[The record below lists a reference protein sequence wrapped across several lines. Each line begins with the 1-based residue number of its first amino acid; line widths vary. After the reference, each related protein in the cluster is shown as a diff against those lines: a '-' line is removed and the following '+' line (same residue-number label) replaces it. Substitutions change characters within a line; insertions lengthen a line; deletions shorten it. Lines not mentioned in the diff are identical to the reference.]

1 MKKGLF
7 IGILWALGVWLFT
20 GLVFPLNVQ
29 AAATL
34 IVGRG
39 ADANSLDP
47 PESQSFE
54 AILCGDWSF
63 DGLVRFEGNSHKIVP
78 ALAESWSMS
87 PDGLTWTF
95 KLRRGVKFHDGMP
108 VNADAVVFSFERQRD
123 KTHPYYSKFFARWE
137 AKFGQIKE
145 TRKVDDYTVQILLK
159 EPAPSLLVNLAFYI
173 GYVVSPT
180 AVKKDKEGF
189 RQKPVGTG
197 YFKFVKWLKD
207 DYIEYEAHKDYW
219 DGPPKVDRLIV
230 KVIPDNEVRLLA
242 LRKGDIH
249 FAYGIDYQHF
259 DSIQNSKD
267 LKLHTTTT
275 LGISFLALN
284 CEEKPF
290 DNLKVRQAMNH
301 AINRERIFK
310 NVFYGYGAKADQ
322 PIPPHWWGHNP
333 KVPPY
338 EYNPEKAKKLLAEA
352 GYPNGFKTDL
362 LTWNNPRPYCPSP
375 RDFVSLVK
383 SDAKRVGVEMDIKMM
398 NWNAF
403 LEARGKGGY
412 GTVLSGW
419 VSGTL
424 DPDGIIYPLFDSKY
438 IRKIDAINWARWRN
452 PQADKSMAEARMTY
466 DQNKRNDLYQK
477 VAMEIHKESPAVFV
491 AHPVV
496 ALAYRNNVKNIFIH
510 DSHWVPLHQ
519 VYLE

>member
-1 MKKGLF
+1 
-7 IGILWALGVWLFT
+7 
-20 GLVFPLNVQ
+20 
-29 AAATL
+29 
-34 IVGRG
+34 
-39 ADANSLDP
+39 
-47 PESQSFE
+47 
-54 AILCGDWSF
+54 
-63 DGLVRFEGNSHKIVP
+63 
-78 ALAESWSMS
+78 
-87 PDGLTWTF
+87 
-95 KLRRGVKFHDGMP
+95 
-108 VNADAVVFSFERQRD
+108 
-123 KTHPYYSKFFARWE
+123 
-137 AKFGQIKE
+137 
-145 TRKVDDYTVQILLK
+145 
-159 EPAPSLLVNLAFYI
+159 
-173 GYVVSPT
+173 
-180 AVKKDKEGF
+180 
-189 RQKPVGTG
+189 
-197 YFKFVKWLKD
+197 
-207 DYIEYEAHKDYW
+207 
-219 DGPPKVDRLIV
+219 VDRLIV

-259 DSIQNSKD
+259 DSIKNSKD

-466 DQNKRNDLYQK
+466 DQNKRNELYQK
-477 VAMEIHKESPAVFV
+477 VAMEIHKDSPAVFV

-510 DSHWVPLHQ
+510 DSHWVPLNQ